1 MKQMVLKQDCLRRKT
16 EQMNVFLLQDE
27 IIGNVG
33 FIKKIHFS
41 HCLSQPFKGQPHLVW
56 CTAPSVSLPDCLS
69 ACLTRWRTGFLI
81 SPLGVIIGIERL
93 ELESNEFQA
102 CQSCTFFFWWRPVGM
117 LIVTLVEFLPWFQL
131 SCFFVIQ
138 GTTLASLIIFFPSKK
153 VDYTSEMCLKIER
166 K

>member
-102 CQSCTFFFWWRPVGM
+102 CQSCTFFF
-117 LIVTLVEFLPWFQL
+117 LVETSGNAYSDFSGIFTVVPTLLFLCHSGNNSGIL
-131 SCFFVIQ
+131 NH
-138 GTTLASLIIFFPSKK
+138 FFPSKK